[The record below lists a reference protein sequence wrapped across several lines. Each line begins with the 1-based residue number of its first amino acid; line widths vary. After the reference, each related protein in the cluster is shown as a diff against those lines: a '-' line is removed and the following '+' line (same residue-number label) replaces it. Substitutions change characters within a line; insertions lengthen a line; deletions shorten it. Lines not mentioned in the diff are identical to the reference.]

1 MTKKNNY
8 IVFILILVVFLF
20 VLIRTAWISDDAA
33 ITLRTVLNFLNGYGP
48 RFNIDERVQAYT
60 HPLWFLVISA
70 FSIVIKNVFYTT
82 FVLSIGIS
90 LLTVWILFT
99 RLATNIY
106 GAIAAGLIFVLS
118 KAFVDFSTSGL
129 ENPLSH
135 LLIVSVVILALN
147 AKNISRFK
155 NLALFFLSCSLLY
168 LSRPDLLVLIF
179 PLSILVLSKYR
190 HTPSTALKAI
200 FVGMSPWLI
209 WTLFSL
215 YYYGVPFPN
224 TAYAKLATGIPFI
237 ERATQG
243 LHYLEHSLYTDP
255 LTIICISL
263 GIIVGFSAN
272 SVGVSLACGVLLY
285 LAYIVSIGGDFME
298 GRFLTAPLLLSAI
311 QISRYQFSKIY
322 LYILLS
328 LIVCLGL
335 FSIGSTLLSNESYSN
350 TRFAQYGIADERGY
364 YFQHLGLLTAQKQ
377 TYSMP
382 DWTTRD
388 RKVDI
393 ACGGLGFKGIFAGPS
408 THFIDVCALSD
419 PLLAR
424 TPTLSTPLRVGH
436 YERAL
441 PPGYVE
447 SVVNDQNLIQDEKIA
462 SVYSSI
468 RSVTR
473 DALNDARRLKEIILI
488 NFGKHP
494 KPDFS
499 KYRYRMNVDEVV
511 LFKTG
516 SKGSLFL
523 KDNGESEFRT
533 SGWATAESW
542 GTWSLG
548 TIARLRLAV
557 PSKEKPTALVLNG
570 QVLLSPKT
578 NQQRIEVFVVRG
590 TSYENGEQTLIQSLL
605 LTGEGSNPALPLQI
619 VIPIEKQ
626 ELESGFINL
635 EFKFPTPVQPKDFS
649 VTPPSLDERELTLG
663 LISAVYK

>member
-1 MTKKNNY
+1 M
-8 IVFILILVVFLF
+8 
-20 VLIRTAWISDDAA
+20 
-33 ITLRTVLNFLNGYGP
+33 
-48 RFNIDERVQAYT
+48 
-60 HPLWFLVISA
+60 
-70 FSIVIKNVFYTT
+70 
-82 FVLSIGIS
+82 
-90 LLTVWILFT
+90 
-99 RLATNIY
+99 
-106 GAIAAGLIFVLS
+106 
-118 KAFVDFSTSGL
+118 
-129 ENPLSH
+129 
-135 LLIVSVVILALN
+135 
-147 AKNISRFK
+147 
-155 NLALFFLSCSLLY
+155 
-168 LSRPDLLVLIF
+168 
-179 PLSILVLSKYR
+179 
-190 HTPSTALKAI
+190 
-200 FVGMSPWLI
+200 

-224 TAYAKLATGIPFI
+224 TAYAKLVTGIPFI

-243 LHYLEHSLYTDP
+243 LHYLEHALYTDP
-255 LTIICISL
+255 LTIICIWL

-322 LYILLS
+322 FYTLLS
-328 LIVCLGL
+328 LIAGLGL
-335 FSIGSTLLSNESYSN
+335 FSIGSTLLSDERYSN
-350 TRFAQYGIADERGY
+350 TRFAEYGIADERGY
-364 YFQHLGLLTAQKQ
+364 YYQHLGLLTAQKQ

-382 DWTTRD
+382 DWTLGD

-393 ACGGLGFKGIFAGPS
+393 ACGGLGFKGIFAGPG

-424 TPTLSTPLRVGH
+424 IPTLSTPLRVGH

-447 SVVNDQNLIQDEKIA
+447 SVMNDQNIIQDEKIA
-462 SVYSSI
+462 GVYRSI

-488 NFGKHP
+488 NFGMHP

-511 LFKTG
+511 LFKSG

-533 SGWATAESW
+533 SGWAAAETW
-542 GTWSLG
+542 GAWSIG

-557 PSKEKPTALVLNG
+557 PSKEKPTSLVLNG

-578 NQQRIEVFVVRG
+578 NHQKIEVFVVRG
-590 TSYENGEQTLIQSLL
+590 TSYENGEHTLIQSLEL
-605 LTGEGSNPALPLQI
+605 KGDGLNHAIQLQI
-619 VIPIEKQ
+619 IIPIDKQ

-635 EFKFPTPVQPKDFS
+635 EFKFPTPVQPKDLA
-649 VTPPSLDERELTLG
+649 VTPPSLDDRELTLG

>member
-1 MTKKNNY
+1 MHDSKFKKS
-8 IVFILILVVFLF
+8 IFAILMAVYLF

-60 HPLWFLVISA
+60 HPLWFLVISV

-82 FVLSIGIS
+82 FILSIGIS
-90 LLTVWILFT
+90 LLTVWLLFT
-99 RLATNIY
+99 RLATNVY
-106 GAIAAGLIFVLS
+106 GAIAAGLIFLLS
-118 KAFVDFSTSGL
+118 KAYIDFSTSGL

-135 LLIVSVVILALN
+135 LLIVIAVLLAIN
-147 AKNISRFK
+147 ARKNEQFK
-155 NLALFFLSCSLLY
+155 NLTLFFLNCSLLY
-168 LSRPDLLVLIF
+168 LSRPDLLLLIF
-179 PLSILVLSKYR
+179 PLSLLVLSKYR
-190 HTPSTALKAI
+190 KAPGQAI
-200 FVGMSPWLI
+200 KGICIGMLPWLV

-243 LHYLEHSLYTDP
+243 LHYLEHSIYTDP
-255 LTIICISL
+255 LTIICIAL
-263 GIIVGFSAN
+263 GIFVGLSSNALSA
-272 SVGVSLACGVLLY
+272 SLALGVVLY

-298 GRFLTAPLLLSAI
+298 GRFLTAPLLISAI
-311 QISRYQFSKIY
+311 QISRYQFSKKY
-322 LYILLS
+322 FLILIS
-328 LIVCLGL
+328 LICSFGL
-335 FSIGSTLLSNESYSN
+335 LSIGSTLLSDERYSN
-350 TRFAQYGIADERGY
+350 IRFAENGIADERGY

-377 TYSMP
+377 TYAMP
-382 DWTTRD
+382 DWKPGD

-447 SVVNDQNLIQDEKIA
+447 SVVNDKNLIQDERIA
-462 SVYSSI
+462 SVYGSI

-473 DALNDARRLKEIILI
+473 DALTDAQRLKEIFEI
-488 NFGKHP
+488 NFGRLT

-511 LFKTG
+511 FFKSD

-533 SGWATAESW
+533 SGWAAAESW

-548 TIARLRLAV
+548 KVARLRLAV
-557 PSKEKPTALVLNG
+557 PSKENPSALVLDG
-570 QVLLSPKT
+570 QVLISQLTHSQTIK
-578 NQQRIEVFVVRG
+578 IFVVRG
-590 TSYENGEQTLIQSLL
+590 DNYENGNASLIQTLELRGDI
-605 LTGEGSNPALPLQI
+605 SNNSVPLQI
-619 VIPIEKQ
+619 VIPIDKE
-626 ELESGFINL
+626 ELLNGFVNL
-635 EFKFPTPVQPKDFS
+635 EFRFSTPVQPKDFNVGS
-649 VTPPSLDERELTLG
+649 NADTRELTLG
-663 LISAVYK
+663 LISAVFN